1 VDEGEAAF
9 RVSPDKQG
17 RWVRADSGYMKR
29 KILNATLL
37 SAALLAG
44 ACTKSENTTVTSQ
57 TEKGTASSK
66 KVEVEYSYSQK
77 DELVSKM
84 KQQLADVNSE
94 IKRLSEKVADSA
106 GNAKEEAKPKLEA
119 LKEKAKNLDVYID
132 KAQNSTES
140 TWADV
145 KDGSRKALDDAKQGF
160 NEARAWLAEKIAPK

>member
-1 VDEGEAAF
+1 
-9 RVSPDKQG
+9 
-17 RWVRADSGYMKR
+17 MKR
-29 KILNATLL
+29 NVFNVALL
-37 SAALLAG
+37 SGALFAG
-44 ACTKSENTTVTSQ
+44 ACTKTETSTVTSQ
-57 TEKGTASSK
+57 TEQGTGSK

-84 KQQLADVNSE
+84 KSQLADVNSE
-94 IKRLSEKVADSA
+94 IKRLSEKVATSA
-106 GNAKEEAKPKLEA
+106 GNAKDEAKPKLEA

-132 KAQNSTES
+132 KAQNASES